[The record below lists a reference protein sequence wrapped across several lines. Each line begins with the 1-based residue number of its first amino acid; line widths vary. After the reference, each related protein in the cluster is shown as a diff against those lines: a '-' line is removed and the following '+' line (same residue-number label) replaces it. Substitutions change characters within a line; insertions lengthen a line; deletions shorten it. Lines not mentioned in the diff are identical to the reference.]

1 MFLQSGKV
9 SEQVGNIEVRDM
21 GTERTDNGIAEGHW
35 RRLHTQRLHTHTR
48 NRNTRP
54 SFALTL
60 HSLLCSYPRGL
71 DNRPR
76 NIMLPHVIFSSIYG
90 TRRIWDVNMA

>member
-35 RRLHTQRLHTHTR
+35 RRLHTQRRMEKRDT
-48 NRNTRP
+48 
-54 SFALTL
+54 TL
-60 HSLLCSYPRGL
+60 SREDKKVEERRG
-71 DNRPR
+71 DESRSN
-76 NIMLPHVIFSSIYG
+76 
-90 TRRIWDVNMA
+90 